1 MDAVDPALVDT
12 VTAAVASVE
21 GVSEI
26 RDLRIRWIGHTL
38 RAEVEVRVPADYL
51 SVGSPRRSW

>member
-12 VTAAVASVE
+12 ATAAVASVE

-51 SVGSPRRSW
+51 SVGSP